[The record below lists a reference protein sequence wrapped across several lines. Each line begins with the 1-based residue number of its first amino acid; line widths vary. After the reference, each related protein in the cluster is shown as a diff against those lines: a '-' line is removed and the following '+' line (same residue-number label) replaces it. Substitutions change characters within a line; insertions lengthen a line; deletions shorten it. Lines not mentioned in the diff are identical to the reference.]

1 MSPDQTR
8 RDGRAFRPG
17 GRRALTVSRDEL
29 TRSRYFDERRFP
41 LVVEP
46 AAAEVRLADWVAD
59 GRDEV
64 AAALLAHGAILFRGF
79 GVGSVEEFEATA
91 RGLSPELLDYTERA
105 APRRKVGGKAFTST
119 EFPAHQRIPMHHEMS
134 YSHNWPTRIWFY
146 CEQPPAAGGR
156 TPISDERRLVEKL
169 DPAIQ
174 RPFREKRVMYVR
186 NYGGGID
193 LTWQEGFQTEDRGE
207 VEEYCRQAG
216 IDFEWLDG
224 DRLRTR
230 QVRQAV
236 ATHPQTGETVWFN
249 HAHMF
254 HASSLDPEVRDA
266 LRSQFAEDELPR
278 NAFYGDG
285 SQIDPAVLDEIRDLY
300 EQEAVRFTWER
311 GDVLLLDN
319 FLAAHGRE
327 AFEGPRRIV
336 VAMSDL
342 HRDPP
347 PPGAA

>member
-1 MSPDQTR
+1 MATE
-8 RDGRAFRPG
+8 
-17 GRRALTVSRDEL
+17 RRAGGPAFQPRARRAVTVSREEL
-29 TRSRYFDERRFP
+29 TRSSFLDERRFP

-46 AAAEVRLADWVAD
+46 AVESLVLADWIGD
-59 GRDEV
+59 RRDEV
-64 AAALLAHGAILFRGF
+64 ARLLLEHGAILFRGF
-79 GVGSVEEFEATA
+79 ALSSVAEFEAAA
-91 RGLSPELLDYTERA
+91 RALSPDLLDYTERA
-105 APRRKVGGKAFTST
+105 APRRQVGSKAYTST
-119 EFPAHQRIPMHHEMS
+119 EFPAHQVIPMHHEMS

-156 TPISDERRLVEKL
+156 TPITDERRLIEKL
-169 DPAIQ
+169 DAGIQ

-186 NYGGGID
+186 NYGVGLD
-193 LTWQEGFQTEDRGE
+193 LTWQEAFQTEDRAA
-207 VEEYCRQAG
+207 VERYCRQSG
-216 IDFEWLDG
+216 IAFEWLDG

-236 ATHPQTGETVWFN
+236 ATHPATGDTVWFN

-254 HASSLDPEVRDA
+254 HASSLEPAVRAA
-266 LRSQFAEDELPR
+266 LRAQFAEDELPR

-285 SQIDPAVLDEIRDLY
+285 TPIPEPVLDAIRDLY
-300 EQEAVRFTWER
+300 EREAVRFDWRR

-327 AFEGPRRIV
+327 AFTAPRRIV

-342 HRDPP
+342 HTEPAGA
-347 PPGAA
+347 GAA